1 MKRKIFLVMILSLV
15 TLSACMRKS
24 SDNSESKDSVKSI
37 NVISREEGS
46 GTRSAFVEI
55 VKLLEKKGDK
65 KMDLT
70 TKEAII
76 QNNTNGVLMS
86 VLQDKNAIGYIS
98 LGYLNDKV
106 KALKVDGI
114 DATTENI
121 KAKKY
126 KIARPFNLV
135 YKEGLDELSKDFLDF
150 ILSKDGQKIVKDEKF
165 ITVGED
171 KKDYVSK
178 GKKGKIVISGST
190 SITPLMEKLKEHY
203 TKINS
208 NVEIEI
214 QSVGSSAGIKAAIEN
229 ICSIGMVSRDLKT
242 EEKEK
247 LKNVE
252 IAVDGIVVAVNKENE
267 ISDISMENVKK
278 IFKGEINNWS
288 KLK

>member
-1 MKRKIFLVMILSLV
+1 MKKSFLAMMLASVILV
-15 TLSACMRKS
+15 GCKGKVNDATYKGKE
-24 SDNSESKDSVKSI
+24 NI

-55 VKLLEKKGDK
+55 VNLLEKKDGK

-70 TKEAII
+70 TKEAVI

-86 VLQDKNAIGYIS
+86 VLQDKSAIGYIS

-106 KALKVDGI
+106 KALKIDGA
-114 DATTENI
+114 DAKIVNI
-121 KAKKY
+121 QNKKY

-135 YKEGLDELSKDFLDF
+135 YKENLDELSKDFLDY
-150 ILSKDGQKIVKDEKF
+150 ILSKDGQKVVENEKF
-165 ITVGED
+165 ITVKGNE
-171 KKDYVSK
+171 KEYVSK

-190 SITPLMEKLKEHY
+190 SITPLMEKLKENY
-203 TKINS
+203 IKLNS

-214 QSVGSSAGIKAAIEN
+214 QSVGSSAGIKSTLEN
-229 ICSIGMVSRDLKT
+229 ISTIGMVSRQLK
-242 EEKEK
+242 EDEKEK

-252 IAVDGIVVAVNKENE
+252 IAVDGIVVVVNKENSL
-267 ISDISMENVKK
+267 SDISMENVKK
-278 IFKGEINNWS
+278 VFKGEIKDWS

>member
-1 MKRKIFLVMILSLV
+1 MKKSFLAMMLASVILV
-15 TLSACMRKS
+15 GCKGKVNDATYKGKE
-24 SDNSESKDSVKSI
+24 NI

-55 VKLLEKKGDK
+55 VNLLEKKDEK

-70 TKEAII
+70 TKEAVI

-86 VLQDKNAIGYIS
+86 VLQDKSAIGYIS

-106 KALKVDGI
+106 KALKIDGA
-114 DATTENI
+114 DAKIVNI
-121 KAKKY
+121 QNKKY

-135 YKEGLDELSKDFLDF
+135 YKENLDELSKDFLDY
-150 ILSKDGQKIVKDEKF
+150 ILSKDGQKVVENEKF
-165 ITVGED
+165 ITVKGNE
-171 KKDYVSK
+171 KEYVSK

-190 SITPLMEKLKEHY
+190 SITPLMEKLKENY
-203 TKINS
+203 IKLNS

-214 QSVGSSAGIKAAIEN
+214 QSVGSSAGIKSTLEN
-229 ICSIGMVSRDLKT
+229 ISTIGMVSRQLK
-242 EEKEK
+242 EDEKEK

-252 IAVDGIVVAVNKENE
+252 IAVDGIVVVVNKENSL
-267 ISDISMENVKK
+267 SDISMENVKK
-278 IFKGEINNWS
+278 VFKGEIKDWS